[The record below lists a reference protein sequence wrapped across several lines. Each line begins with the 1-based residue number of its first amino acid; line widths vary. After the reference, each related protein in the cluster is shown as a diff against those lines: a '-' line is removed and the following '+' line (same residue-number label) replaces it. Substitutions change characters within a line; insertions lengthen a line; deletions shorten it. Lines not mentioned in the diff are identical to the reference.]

1 MNLSLYSVAAF
12 LVLDSDGQRV
22 LAKYY
27 RPKHNPLLTPLPDT
41 KQLLHVK
48 EQKAFEKGLWEKTK
62 KPGGPYLSAS
72 NHSPRTGLT
81 MTLFSGDVIIYDSY
95 LALYRHSLDLIFYV
109 IGPQSENEL
118 MLNAVLNAYMDA
130 LSMLL
135 RNQVEKRSILE
146 NLDLVLLCLDETIDE
161 GYASFRLLASFI
173 LIPYSV
179 IVETDS
185 TAIASRVS
193 RHAANTSEI
202 VLNEQTIISAYQS
215 VRDRVQRM
223 QF

>member
-12 LVLDSDGQRV
+12 VVLDTDGHRV

-27 RPKHNPLLTPLPDT
+27 RPKHNPLLTPLADT
-41 KQLLHVK
+41 KQLLHQK

-62 KPGGPYLSAS
+62 KPGGQSQS
-72 NHSPRTGLT
+72 NPNSYTHHSP
-81 MTLFSGDVIIYDSY
+81 GDVIIYDSY

-161 GYASFRLLASFI
+161 GYASPLNMHPH
-173 LIPYSV
+173 LIHPSV

-193 RHAANTSEI
+193 RQTANTSDL
-202 VLNEQTIISAYQS
+202 VLNEQSILSAYQT
-215 VRDRVQRM
+215 VKERVQRM

>member
-12 LVLDSDGQRV
+12 VVLDTDGHRV

-27 RPKHNPLLTPLPDT
+27 RPKHNPLLTPLADT
-41 KQLLHVK
+41 KQLLHQK

-62 KPGGPYLSAS
+62 KPGGQSPTNPCPYTH
-72 NHSPRTGLT
+72 HS
-81 MTLFSGDVIIYDSY
+81 SGDVIIYDSY

-118 MLNAVLNAYMDA
+118 MLNAVLSAYMDA

-161 GYASFRLLASFI
+161 GYASFFFSEHISPTHL
-173 LIPYSV
+173 SV

-193 RHAANTSEI
+193 RQTANTSDL
-202 VLNEQTIISAYQS
+202 VLNEQSILSAYQT
-215 VRDRVQRM
+215 VKERVQRM